1 MNATENPEQDG
12 LLRVISRVFQ
22 LLTSKER
29 QTSLLMLGTVVL
41 NSVVEVLGLAAVV
54 PVIGLAIQPEAI
66 HRYERLDS
74 FYGWT
79 LQMGVETES
88 DFLILLS
95 ILLVVVFAFK
105 AAIGLALTL
114 FQTRFSFSVAHRLS
128 GIMWSYHFSQNL
140 ENLRGSNSGRILAE
154 INVWPA
160 GFANAFMV
168 GSLRLITE
176 VFVIAVICIGLLV
189 YEPIVLVSVAIL
201 MASGTLFIRKL
212 TNQRLKAYGRIQQDH
227 GPQTNAMV
235 TNAIRGF
242 LEVITF
248 RAEEPV
254 RKAYLGTAKLLYR
267 VSSNASVL
275 NSLPAKTYEVLAVMG
290 VSGAIVISLLL
301 GTAEDTFFEMLTLMA
316 IGAYRI
322 MPTMSRING
331 VRMEMKRSMFLLGA
345 IEKGVEVND
354 KALKAEG
361 KSALQ
366 LQGIPS
372 IVLRDLTVGYAALET
387 PVLTNL
393 THEFRPGRI
402 HGVVGAS
409 GTGKSTLVNAMLGI
423 HPLQGGEVL
432 VADGTQ
438 EWSVGKTCSRESW
451 LAELGYLS
459 QQPFFFSGSVTDNLT
474 FRAPGRT
481 VDATL
486 VLDLIERLGLSACLG
501 KDPLQFQLNE
511 AGSNLSGGQ
520 QQRLALL
527 RSLQME
533 TKVLLLDEATS
544 ALDVDSRDRVFA
556 ILRERADQGALII
569 IITHDRELAA
579 RCDETLDLDT

>member
-66 HRYERLDS
+66 HRYELLDS

-154 INVWPA
+154 INAWPA

-345 IEKGVEVND
+345 IEKGVEVHD

>member
-12 LLRVISRVFQ
+12 LLRVISRVFH

-66 HRYERLDS
+66 HRYEFLDS

-212 TNQRLKAYGRIQQDH
+212 TSQRLKAYGRIQQDH

-366 LQGIPS
+366 LQGVPS

>member
-12 LLRVISRVFQ
+12 LLRVISRVFH

-66 HRYERLDS
+66 HRYEFLDS

-366 LQGIPS
+366 LQGVPS

>member
-154 INVWPA
+154 INAWPA

-366 LQGIPS
+366 LQGVPS

-481 VDATL
+481 VEATL

>member
-354 KALKAEG
+354 KALKAED

-366 LQGIPS
+366 LQGVPS

-387 PVLTNL
+387 PGLDQFDARVPPRTNPWGCGGFGHRKEHL
-393 THEFRPGRI
+393 GECHAGHPPLARRRGIGCRWDPGMERWQN
-402 HGVVGAS
+402 VFS
-409 GTGKSTLVNAMLGI
+409 G
-423 HPLQGGEVL
+423 VL
-432 VADGTQ
+432 VG
-438 EWSVGKTCSRESW
+438 
-451 LAELGYLS
+451 
-459 QQPFFFSGSVTDNLT
+459 
-474 FRAPGRT
+474 
-481 VDATL
+481 
-486 VLDLIERLGLSACLG
+486 
-501 KDPLQFQLNE
+501 
-511 AGSNLSGGQ
+511 
-520 QQRLALL
+520 
-527 RSLQME
+527 
-533 TKVLLLDEATS
+533 
-544 ALDVDSRDRVFA
+544 
-556 ILRERADQGALII
+556 
-569 IITHDRELAA
+569 
-579 RCDETLDLDT
+579 

>member
-12 LLRVISRVFQ
+12 LLRVISRVFH

-41 NSVVEVLGLAAVV
+41 NSVVEILGLAAVV

-66 HRYERLDS
+66 HRYEFLDS

-242 LEVITF
+242 F
-248 RAEEPV
+248 
-254 RKAYLGTAKLLYR
+254 GGHHF
-267 VSSNASVL
+267 SSRGAG
-275 NSLPAKTYEVLAVMG
+275 AQG
-290 VSGAIVISLLL
+290 VFG
-301 GTAEDTFFEMLTLMA
+301 
-316 IGAYRI
+316 
-322 MPTMSRING
+322 NG
-331 VRMEMKRSMFLLGA
+331 K
-345 IEKGVEVND
+345 
-354 KALKAEG
+354 
-361 KSALQ
+361 
-366 LQGIPS
+366 
-372 IVLRDLTVGYAALET
+372 AALPRFE
-387 PVLTNL
+387 
-393 THEFRPGRI
+393 
-402 HGVVGAS
+402 
-409 GTGKSTLVNAMLGI
+409 
-423 HPLQGGEVL
+423 
-432 VADGTQ
+432 
-438 EWSVGKTCSRESW
+438 
-451 LAELGYLS
+451 
-459 QQPFFFSGSVTDNLT
+459 
-474 FRAPGRT
+474 
-481 VDATL
+481 
-486 VLDLIERLGLSACLG
+486 
-501 KDPLQFQLNE
+501 
-511 AGSNLSGGQ
+511 
-520 QQRLALL
+520 
-527 RSLQME
+527 
-533 TKVLLLDEATS
+533 
-544 ALDVDSRDRVFA
+544 
-556 ILRERADQGALII
+556 
-569 IITHDRELAA
+569 
-579 RCDETLDLDT
+579 

>member
-12 LLRVISRVFQ
+12 LLRVISRVFH

-66 HRYERLDS
+66 HRYEFLDS

-154 INVWPA
+154 INAWPA

-366 LQGIPS
+366 LQGVPS

-486 VLDLIERLGLSACLG
+486 VLDLIERLGLSTCLG

-579 RCDETLDLDT
+579 RCDEILDLDT